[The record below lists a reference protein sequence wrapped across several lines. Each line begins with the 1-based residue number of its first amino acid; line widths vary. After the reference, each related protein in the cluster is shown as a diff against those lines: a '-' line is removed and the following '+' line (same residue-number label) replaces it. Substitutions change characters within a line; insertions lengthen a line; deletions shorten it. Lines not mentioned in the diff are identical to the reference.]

1 MMEMAFIT
9 PVYAGIFAIA
19 LVVLSWRVAHI
30 RKKQE
35 TGLMRDN
42 AHNELA
48 AAVRAQANVVEYLPV
63 AMLLMWMLE
72 SMGYAPFVLHT
83 LGVFLIFARLLH
95 LHGLN
100 NPSGN
105 GPTRKLGTRLTWAQI
120 VISAVLCFAGAFA

>member
-1 MMEMAFIT
+1 MIHMTYIT
-9 PVYAGIFAIA
+9 PAYAGIFAIA
-19 LVVLSWRVAHI
+19 LVVLSWRVTHI

-42 AHNELA
+42 AHNELS
-48 AAVRAQANVVEYLPV
+48 AAVRAQANVVEYLPM

-72 SMGYAPFVLHT
+72 AMGYGPAVLHS
-83 LGVFLIFARLLH
+83 LGIFLIFARLLH

-100 NPSGN
+100 DPSGN

-120 VISAVLCFAGAFA
+120 IASAVLCLAGAF